1 MTSDCTQETLCH
13 HPVGKSLISSSIESQ
28 SKSFFGKSVQ
38 WGRVLWCLWNV
49 FRLRQVWLPS
59 FSSKRRQ
66 DEKMKVLFTK
76 KEKLPDSVS
85 NPSLNDQMALC
96 TYESGSSGWDSFM
109 SIDSELDW
117 RLKTGV
123 KSTLF
128 FGSGSFETIFNT
140 NASKVGFI
148 CPAGVFKSHGKQQ
161 LESKSRTLG
170 FQTCFS
176 LSVCIFRFQNKSIY
190 SEVRW
195 QIHVTFLLSRRR
207 FCFSLK
213 QTEE

>member
-1 MTSDCTQETLCH
+1 MQLGNYDEWRRQETLCH

-76 KEKLPDSVS
+76 KEKLPDSDS

-109 SIDSELDW
+109 SIDWESDW

-128 FGSGSFETIFNT
+128 LAQVHLKLFSIQMHLKWVLFVQQEFLSHMASNSWNPNQGHWDFKPVFLCRFASSGSKINPYIQRSDVTCDI
-140 NASKVGFI
+140 SSV
-148 CPAGVFKSHGKQQ
+148 S
-161 LESKSRTLG
+161 
-170 FQTCFS
+170 QT
-176 LSVCIFRFQNKSIY
+176 V
-190 SEVRW
+190 
-195 QIHVTFLLSRRR
+195 LL
-207 FCFSLK
+207 L
-213 QTEE
+213 T